1 MRRGLQPPRK
11 ASETNGASAPEG
23 RVPHYPN
30 VDGRTNGEDNLP
42 AMIRLEFIS
51 CIATS
56 FALLSACNSPSVTPK
71 PQIAEHYIPDPGS
84 VGFIASQRWLAT
96 YTSQG
101 KTAKF
106 RIELGAAKPLND
118 KESQDFNIQQG
129 EGRFIAE
136 PGSDA
141 SILLAD
147 LKKSLE
153 AKKLPTKVKRMS
165 SLPFVF
171 ITLGID
177 ESQAPGGGF
186 NDQPPGNW
194 RTMKIFIGKG
204 EQEGD
209 MFLNLN
215 PVIKKGQFSIK
226 DPDYGDILLA
236 QLAQV
241 L

>member
-1 MRRGLQPPRK
+1 MIHANKTMTRRSLICL
-11 ASETNGASAPEG
+11 
-23 RVPHYPN
+23 
-30 VDGRTNGEDNLP
+30 LP
-42 AMIRLEFIS
+42 ASLVAM
-51 CIATS
+51 
-56 FALLSACNSPSVTPK
+56 SACDWPSIRR
-71 PQIAEHYIPDPGS
+71 QEQNAEHYVSDPNS
-84 VGFIASQRWLAT
+84 VGFDIEPVQSNGTSHQWLAT

-106 RIELGAAKPLND
+106 RIALGATKPLSD
-118 KESQDFNIQQG
+118 KESRGLDIQQG

-141 SILLAD
+141 SVLLAD

-153 AKKLPTKVKRMS
+153 AKTLPAKVRRVS
-165 SLPFVF
+165 NLSFAFV
-171 ITLGID
+171 TLGKN

-194 RTMKIFIGKG
+194 TTMKIFIGEG
-204 EQEGD
+204 EHEGD

-215 PVIKKGQFSIK
+215 PVIMKGQFSIK
-226 DPDYGDILLA
+226 DPDYGDVLLA